1 VVDTIAAVCEAIA
14 ADVAADAVSAG
25 SIPAAVAP
33 AVVANPIP
41 EAVDRPS
48 RIVLASRIDHT
59 LLKPEASAAD
69 VAAHCAEASDLGV
82 VAVCVSPTRLA
93 QAVELGARAAWKPC
107 TVVGFPSGAH
117 LPTVKESEA
126 RQAVYDGATELDMV
140 INLGAVADGAWGL
153 LTEEITLVRRAI
165 PAGVLKVILETA
177 ALQPWQIETVARLA
191 LDAGAN
197 FLKTSTGFHPAG
209 GATVEA
215 VAQLAEVAK
224 GRAEVKA
231 SGGIR
236 DIDTALDMITAGAD
250 RLGTSATATILAGLE

>member
-1 VVDTIAAVCEAIA
+1 ML
-14 ADVAADAVSAG
+14 AG
-25 SIPAAVAP
+25 
-33 AVVANPIP
+33 
-41 EAVDRPS
+41 
-48 RIVLASRIDHT
+48 RIDHT

-69 VAAHCAEASDLGV
+69 VAAHCAEADDLGV

-93 QAVELGARAAWKPC
+93 QVVELGARSAWKPC
-107 TVVGFPSGAH
+107 TVIGFPSGAH
-117 LPTVKESEA
+117 LPAIKEAEA

-153 LTEEITLVRRAI
+153 LTEEITLVRRTI

-191 LDAGAN
+191 LDAGAD

-215 VAQLAEVAK
+215 VAQLAAVAK
-224 GRAEVKA
+224 GRAKVKA

-250 RLGTSATATILAGLE
+250 RLGTSASAAILAGLE